1 MKKMLFLA
9 CMALTLAACEKDPDM
24 NRLDADLVVYTD
36 HDNNAAFDGY
46 KTYFLPDSIL
56 EAGGY
61 KASYWKDENA
71 KALVDAVAQQMDSR
85 GYTRLT
91 DPEKKDQADV
101 GVQLSYVAQTNHVV
115 SYPSYGG
122 WWDYGFWGP
131 WWGGWY
137 YPYPLSYSY
146 DTQTMLIEMVDLTKK
161 DTSEVK
167 KQDIPVVWYVSMSGF
182 MYGNGRVNQQ
192 LLLDGVNQDF
202 EQSPY
207 IQSNK

>member
-24 NRLDADLVVYTD
+24 NQLDADLVVYTD

-131 WWGGWY
+131 WSGWY
-137 YPYPLSYSY
+137 YPYPVSYSY
-146 DTQTMLIEMVDLTKK
+146 NTNTLVMEMLDLTADEDGTQKNL
-161 DTSEVK
+161 
-167 KQDIPVVWYVSMSGF
+167 PVVWYASASGF
-182 MYGNGRVNQQ
+182 QYSGQFNQMMLQ
-192 LLLDGVNQDF
+192 NSVVQAF

-207 IQSNK
+207 IKSVN

>member
-24 NRLDADLVVYTD
+24 NQLDADLVVYTD

-122 WWDYGFWGP
+122 WWDYGFWGLV
-131 WWGGWY
+131 GRLV
-137 YPYPLSYSY
+137 LS
-146 DTQTMLIEMVDLTKK
+146 
-161 DTSEVK
+161 
-167 KQDIPVVWYVSMSGF
+167 VSRELFLRHS
-182 MYGNGRVNQQ
+182 
-192 LLLDGVNQDF
+192 DHAD
-202 EQSPY
+202 
-207 IQSNK
+207 

>member
-24 NRLDADLVVYTD
+24 NQLDADLVVYTD

-71 KALVDAVAQQMDSR
+71 KALVDAVAQQMDGR

-91 DPEKKDQADV
+91 DPEKKDQPMWRAALIRGTDESCDFLSQLWRMVGLWFLGSLVGRLVLSVSRELFLRHSDHAD
-101 GVQLSYVAQTNHVV
+101 
-115 SYPSYGG
+115 
-122 WWDYGFWGP
+122 
-131 WWGGWY
+131 
-137 YPYPLSYSY
+137 
-146 DTQTMLIEMVDLTKK
+146 
-161 DTSEVK
+161 
-167 KQDIPVVWYVSMSGF
+167 
-182 MYGNGRVNQQ
+182 
-192 LLLDGVNQDF
+192 
-202 EQSPY
+202 
-207 IQSNK
+207 

>member
-24 NRLDADLVVYTD
+24 NQLDADLVVYTD

-71 KALVDAVAQQMDSR
+71 KALVDAVAQQMDGR

-91 DPEKKDQADV
+91 DPEKKDQPMWAC
-101 GVQLSYVAQTNHVV
+101 SSHTWHRRI
-115 SYPSYGG
+115 
-122 WWDYGFWGP
+122 
-131 WWGGWY
+131 
-137 YPYPLSYSY
+137 
-146 DTQTMLIEMVDLTKK
+146 M
-161 DTSEVK
+161 
-167 KQDIPVVWYVSMSGF
+167 
-182 MYGNGRVNQQ
+182 
-192 LLLDGVNQDF
+192 
-202 EQSPY
+202 
-207 IQSNK
+207 

>member
-1 MKKMLFLA
+1 MQ
-9 CMALTLAACEKDPDM
+9 
-24 NRLDADLVVYTD
+24 DLVVYTD

-137 YPYPLSYSY
+137 YPYPVSYSY

-161 DTSEVK
+161 GHFGSEEAGHSRGMVC
-167 KQDIPVVWYVSMSGF
+167 QHVRIHVWQRTRQPAVVA
-182 MYGNGRVNQQ
+182 GRCEPG
-192 LLLDGVNQDF
+192 L
-202 EQSPY
+202 
-207 IQSNK
+207 

>member
-24 NRLDADLVVYTD
+24 NQLDADLVVYTD

-115 SYPSYGG
+115 PYPSYGG

-137 YPYPLSYSY
+137 YPYPVSYSY

-192 LLLDGVNQDF
+192 LLLDGVNQAF

>member
-1 MKKMLFLA
+1 MKKILFLA
-9 CMALTLAACEKDPDM
+9 CMAVVMAACEKDPDM
-24 NRLDADLVVYTD
+24 EKLDTNLVVYTD
-36 HDNNAAFDGY
+36 HDNNVSFDGY

-71 KALVDAVAQQMDSR
+71 KAIIDAVALQMDSR
-85 GYTRLT
+85 GYTRVT
-91 DPEKKDQADV
+91 DPEKKDEVDV
-101 GVQLSYVAQTNHVV
+101 GVQLSYVAQTNHVI
-115 SYPSYGG
+115 SYTPYGG

-137 YPYPLSYSY
+137 YPYPVTYSY
-146 DTQTMLIEMVDLTKK
+146 DTQTMLLEMVDLTKK
-161 DTSEVK
+161 DTSETK

-192 LLLDGVNQDF
+192 LLLDAVDQAFD
-202 EQSPY
+202 QSPY

>member
-24 NRLDADLVVYTD
+24 NQLDADLVVYTD

-131 WWGGWY
+131 WSGWY
-137 YPYPLSYSY
+137 YPYPVSYSY
-146 DTQTMLIEMVDLTKK
+146 NTNTLVMEMVDLTADEDGTQKNL
-161 DTSEVK
+161 
-167 KQDIPVVWYVSMSGF
+167 PVVWYASASGF
-182 MYGNGRVNQQ
+182 QYSGQFNQMMLQ
-192 LLLDGVNQDF
+192 NSVVQAF

-207 IQSNK
+207 IKSVN